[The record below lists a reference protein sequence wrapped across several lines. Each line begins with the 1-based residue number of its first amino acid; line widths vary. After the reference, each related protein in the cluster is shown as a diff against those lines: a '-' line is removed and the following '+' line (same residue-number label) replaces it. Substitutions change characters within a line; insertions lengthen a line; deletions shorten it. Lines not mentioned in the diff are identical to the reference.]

1 MKLFSSFLVEIKLFG
16 SNSWIVFFGNCI
28 HVIFQDVSRAL
39 LKFDPFNKK
48 HITQFMLK
56 FSGLLKNNYELS
68 MCARKTVQTSL
79 RMGRL
84 FVSLG
89 SCFSPLSMPNA
100 RVCLRG
106 GPKFFTGKHQ
116 TGFTGFTL
124 KPFSEVIYHV

>member
-68 MCARKTVQTSL
+68 MCARKIVQTSL

-89 SCFSPLSMPNA
+89 
-100 RVCLRG
+100 
-106 GPKFFTGKHQ
+106 
-116 TGFTGFTL
+116 
-124 KPFSEVIYHV
+124 

>member
-84 FVSLG
+84 FIPLGDVSLIKHAPRQ
-89 SCFSPLSMPNA
+89 SLPNSPKVS
-100 RVCLRG
+100 
-106 GPKFFTGKHQ
+106 TGKQ
-116 TGFTGFTL
+116 PTGFTSFTL
-124 KPFSEVIYHV
+124 KPAAAGIYHA